1 MTARGQLWRRGVGAA
16 AAVLSAV
23 SVTAACGV
31 TVENLPLPK
40 PSVEGDTYRVHA
52 IFEDALNLP
61 AEAKVKIGGSD
72 IGQVTDITTSN
83 YTADV
88 EMQIRSDIA
97 LPANSTAEL
106 RQATPLGDV
115 FVALTI
121 PPDQAGQPRIAD
133 GGTIALP
140 QTSAGATVEELLT
153 SLSMLL
159 NGGGLNELATITN
172 ELDSIVSGHG
182 PELEH
187 LLVEMTDVIGSLNQ
201 RTVEIDA
208 TLQGFDATL
217 ATVNQNSAALGAVAD
232 ALPPMIGTFAENTA
246 TIGDL
251 MAQISVTSAALGDFA
266 KTTGD
271 RPHRPGAQH
280 RRADDEPVAD
290 GRQPRPDPRRAAPDR
305 AAGECVVPG
314 RDARRRGHHL
324 LPVHRRAQRS
334 VRQSLAALGS
344 DRHPWPNPLRRQRV
358 HRQPHR
364 RAEPRVRPDHRGLLM
379 SWIRTHKVLL
389 ANLALVLVFLVGAGY
404 LLVSIMR
411 IDPTRAHL

>member
-1 MTARGQLWRRGVGAA
+1 MTARGRLWRRGVGAA
-16 AAVLSAV
+16 IAASAV

-40 PSVEGDTYRVHA
+40 PGVQGDTYRVHA

-61 AEAKVKIGGSD
+61 AQAKVKIGGSD
-72 IGQVTDITTSN
+72 IGQVTDINTSN
-83 YTADV
+83 FTADV

-97 LPANSTAEL
+97 LPTNATAEL

-121 PPDQAGQPRIAD
+121 PPDHAGQPRIAD

-140 QTSAGATVEELLT
+140 QTSAGATVEELLA

-159 NGGGLNELATITN
+159 NGGGLNELATIAN

-187 LLVEMTDVIGSLNQ
+187 LLVEMTNVIGSLNQ

-217 ATVNQNSAALGAVAD
+217 AIVNQNSAELGAVAD
-232 ALPPMIGTFAENTA
+232 ALPPMIGTIAENTT

-266 KTTGD
+266 KTTGTD
-271 RPHRPGAQH
+271 LTELVHNTDVLMTSTSQMGDNLGQALDALHQIAPRVNASFQGETLAVGATISFLSIGALSDPSGSRWPLSDQTGT
-280 RRADDEPVAD
+280 RWPD
-290 GRQPRPDPRRAAPDR
+290 GYD
-305 AAGECVVPG
+305 V
-314 RDARRRGHHL
+314 DAFIG
-324 LPVHRRAQRS
+324 
-334 VRQSLAALGS
+334 SLIDVL
-344 DRHPWPNPLRRQRV
+344 QRV
-358 HRQPHR
+358 YARIT
-364 RAEPRVRPDHRGLLM
+364 G
-379 SWIRTHKVLL
+379 
-389 ANLALVLVFLVGAGY
+389 GY
-404 LLVSIMR
+404 
-411 IDPTRAHL
+411 

>member
-72 IGQVTDITTSN
+72 IGQVTNITTSN

-133 GGTIALP
+133 GDTIALP

-251 MAQISVTSAALGDFA
+251 MTQISVTSAALGDFA
-266 KTTGD
+266 KTTGTD
-271 RPHRPGAQH
+271 LTGLVHNTDVLMTSLSQMGDNLGQTMDALHQIAPRANASLQGETLAVGATISFLSIGALSDPSGSRWPLSDQTGT
-280 RRADDEPVAD
+280 RWPD
-290 GRQPRPDPRRAAPDR
+290 GYDVNAFI
-305 AAGECVVPG
+305 G
-314 RDARRRGHHL
+314 
-324 LPVHRRAQRS
+324 
-334 VRQSLAALGS
+334 SLIDVL
-344 DRHPWPNPLRRQRV
+344 QRV
-358 HRQPHR
+358 YARIT
-364 RAEPRVRPDHRGLLM
+364 G
-379 SWIRTHKVLL
+379 
-389 ANLALVLVFLVGAGY
+389 GY
-404 LLVSIMR
+404 
-411 IDPTRAHL
+411 

>member
-1 MTARGQLWRRGVGAA
+1 MTARGQLWRRGVGAVLA
-16 AAVLSAV
+16 AATM

-72 IGQVTDITTSN
+72 IGQVTNITTSN

-115 FVALTI
+115 FVALKI

-251 MAQISVTSAALGDFA
+251 MTQISVTSAALGDFA
-266 KTTGD
+266 KTTGTD
-271 RPHRPGAQH
+271 LTGLVHNTDVLMTSLSQMGDNLGQTMDALHQIAPRANASLQGETLAVGATISFLSIGALSDPSGSRWPLSDQTGT
-280 RRADDEPVAD
+280 RWPD
-290 GRQPRPDPRRAAPDR
+290 GYDVNAFI
-305 AAGECVVPG
+305 G
-314 RDARRRGHHL
+314 
-324 LPVHRRAQRS
+324 
-334 VRQSLAALGS
+334 SLIDVL
-344 DRHPWPNPLRRQRV
+344 QRV
-358 HRQPHR
+358 YARIT
-364 RAEPRVRPDHRGLLM
+364 G
-379 SWIRTHKVLL
+379 
-389 ANLALVLVFLVGAGY
+389 GY
-404 LLVSIMR
+404 
-411 IDPTRAHL
+411 